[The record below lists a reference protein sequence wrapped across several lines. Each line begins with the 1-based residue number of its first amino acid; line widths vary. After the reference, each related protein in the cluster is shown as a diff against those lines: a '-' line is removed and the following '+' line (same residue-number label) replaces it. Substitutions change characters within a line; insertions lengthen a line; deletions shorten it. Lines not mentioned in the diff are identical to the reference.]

1 VIIYSLWYKLLYQSL
16 YIMQSISDS
25 AMLTQLEKEDSTS
38 FELLYKFYYPS
49 VATYVTN
56 NRGNAADAED
66 VFQEAIIIL
75 LQKVR
80 QKDFTLTSTLKTYLF
95 AIAKNIWLKKLRD
108 NKIITVAY
116 FEKVQ
121 QTTTSF
127 TEEIVA
133 EKTREEKAATWI
145 ERITENCQRIL
156 KAIFFYQEPMDSL
169 MKKMGWKNKHTA
181 ANQQY
186 KCIQQVKK
194 QKDKDKDKGAQ

>member
-1 VIIYSLWYKLLYQSL
+1 
-16 YIMQSISDS
+16 MQPISDKL
-25 AMLTQLEKEDSTS
+25 MLIQLEKEDSAS

-56 NRGNAADAED
+56 NSGNTADAED

-80 QKDFTLTSTLKTYLF
+80 QKDFVLTSTLKSYLF
-95 AIAKNIWLKKLRD
+95 AIAKNTWLKKLRD
-108 NKIITVAY
+108 NKVITVED
-116 FEKVQ
+116 FGKIQ
-121 QTTTSF
+121 QSSTSF
-127 TEEIVA
+127 SVEIVP
-133 EKTREEKAATWI
+133 EKTREEKTATWL

-194 QKDKDKDKGAQ
+194 QKDKDKGAQ